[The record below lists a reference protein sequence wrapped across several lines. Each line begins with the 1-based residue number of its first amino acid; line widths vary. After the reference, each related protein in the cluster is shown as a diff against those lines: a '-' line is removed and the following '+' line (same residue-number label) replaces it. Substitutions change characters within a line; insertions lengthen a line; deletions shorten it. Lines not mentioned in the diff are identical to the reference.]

1 MRVNRFRFVD
11 FVFKILFVWCCF
23 CLADLDRF
31 ILIGKFREFWKPSE
45 RLEGDRNRN
54 LQALRGCSYIMSYRL
69 GVGGVSQSMTHY
81 DREGGGG
88 KTNYDV

>member
-1 MRVNRFRFVD
+1 MEISDISAQNY
-11 FVFKILFVWCCF
+11 K
-23 CLADLDRF
+23 
-31 ILIGKFREFWKPSE
+31 K
-45 RLEGDRNRN
+45 
-54 LQALRGCSYIMSYRL
+54 LRGRSFIMSYRL

>member
-1 MRVNRFRFVD
+1 M
-11 FVFKILFVWCCF
+11 
-23 CLADLDRF
+23 
-31 ILIGKFREFWKPSE
+31 S
-45 RLEGDRNRN
+45 NRN
-54 LQALRGCSYIMSYRL
+54 IFSLDMIFQDRSDCIAFRGCSIIMLYRL

>member
-1 MRVNRFRFVD
+1 M
-11 FVFKILFVWCCF
+11 ILEVRISISSPK
-23 CLADLDRF
+23 L
-31 ILIGKFREFWKPSE
+31 
-45 RLEGDRNRN
+45 
-54 LQALRGCSYIMSYRL
+54 LRGRSFIMSYRL